1 MLDRH
6 TDRGIKSFA
15 NKPNVYVLV
24 KFVEIMTAF
33 AQVSMHGLSARRQ
46 LPLSWRL
53 RLWNAQSTKNDLE

>member
-33 AQVSMHGLSARRQ
+33 AQVSMHRTTIWRVLWHKVIPSAM
-46 LPLSWRL
+46 SKTVDG
-53 RLWNAQSTKNDLE
+53 NH